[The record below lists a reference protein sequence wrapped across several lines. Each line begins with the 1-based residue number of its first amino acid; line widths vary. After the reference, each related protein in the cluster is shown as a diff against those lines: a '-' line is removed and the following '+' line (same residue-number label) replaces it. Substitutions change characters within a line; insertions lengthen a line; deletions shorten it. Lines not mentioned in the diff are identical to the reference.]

1 MSGRRGS
8 VAVEFALVAPLLL
21 TLAGGIVEL
30 GGALRAY
37 AAVNRLAMQ
46 YAISFA
52 DCSDTSSGVCQ
63 TELNQY
69 VTSFM
74 TGNIAPML
82 TPANLVVSMSQ
93 VLMNGTTPTVEYQ
106 STGSPALSAA
116 QTTALQAAVPSG
128 QTGVV
133 DTVTYQYSL
142 LVFATLM
149 TPIIGSSFNISYTVA
164 QLK

>member
-1 MSGRRGS
+1 M
-8 VAVEFALVAPLLL
+8 AVEFALVAPLLL
-21 TLAGGIVEL
+21 TMAGGIVEL
-30 GGALRAY
+30 GGVLRAY

-46 YAISFA
+46 YAIGFA
-52 DCSDTSSGVCQ
+52 DCSDTSGGTCQ

-69 VTSFM
+69 VTSF
-74 TGNIAPML
+74 TIGNIAPML
-82 TPANLVVSMSQ
+82 TPANLVIGMSQ
-93 VLMNGTTPTVEYQ
+93 VSMNGTTPTVEYQ
-106 STGSPALSAA
+106 SSGSPGLSAA
-116 QTTALQAAVPSG
+116 QTAALRAAVASG

-133 DTVTYQYSL
+133 DTVTYRYSL

>member
-1 MSGRRGS
+1 M
-8 VAVEFALVAPLLL
+8 VVEFALVAPLLL

-30 GGALRAY
+30 GAVLRAY

-46 YAISFA
+46 YAVSFA
-52 DCSDTSSGVCQ
+52 DCSDNSTGACQ

-74 TGNIAPML
+74 VGNIAPML
-82 TPANLVVSMSQ
+82 TPANLSVSMSQ
-93 VLMNGTTPTVEYQ
+93 VAMNGTTPTVEYQ
-106 STGSPALSAA
+106 SSGSAALSAA

-142 LVFATLM
+142 LIFSTLM
-149 TPIIGSSFNISYTVA
+149 APIIGSSFNISYTVA